1 MTTDTSLERLAY
13 ALLGISPLLS
23 LEEIAN
29 ISWQTEA
36 AMLSVTV
43 ELASGSELTVNVGLE
58 ASGSNLAHVVMTAF
72 DLMQQELAETEGY
85 WGRALPPCRPD
96 HAHPATCDKL
106 NDSVALV
113 CPEDQQVLRVFVTFP
128 SPSAADRG
136 HRPRP
141 RS

>member
-23 LEEIAN
+23 LEEIARL
-29 ISWQTEA
+29 SWQTEP
-36 AMLSVTV
+36 AMLAITI
-43 ELASGSELTVNVGLE
+43 ELSSGPAITINVGLE

-96 HAHPATCDKL
+96 HAHPATCAELD
-106 NDSVALV
+106 NAVALV
-113 CPEDQQVLRVFVTFP
+113 CPEDQQVLRILGTFR
-128 SPSAADRG
+128 SPSAPA
-136 HRPRP
+136 
-141 RS
+141 